1 MIRGLRL
8 KREDEIVVLKKRI
21 EERLGE
27 ILRKQGIISKDQLK
41 QALEFQQMEGGLL
54 GEILIQ
60 LGYVSEL
67 DIAQA
72 IVSQYGFPF
81 MLVENYTLNPEA
93 AKLVP
98 ENVVRQY
105 RIVPIDIIGDILIV
119 VMSNP
124 LNANA
129 IEDVEMLSKKKVQV
143 FIGVI
148 TSIND
153 AINKLYTKQ
162 NKVDPE

>member
-1 MIRGLRL
+1 M
-8 KREDEIVVLKKRI
+8 VLKKRT

-27 ILRKQGIISKDQLK
+27 ILLKQGAISKDQLK
-41 QALEFQQMEGGLL
+41 QVLEFQKTEGGLL

-60 LGYVSEL
+60 LGYVGEQE
-67 DIAQA
+67 IAQA

-93 AKLVP
+93 VKLVP

-105 RIVPIDIIGDILIV
+105 RILPIDVIGDILVV

-124 LNANA
+124 LNSSA

-148 TSIND
+148 TSINE
-153 AINKLYTKQ
+153 AINKLYAKQ
-162 NKVDPE
+162 NEH